1 MVIGELGL
9 DGRVHLGD
17 RLLPAVIGAVRHGYL
32 RVVVPRANA
41 GEASLVPGAEVLG
54 VGSLAELC
62 ARLRGEPVEVEDDL
76 PPLVTVPDPPP
87 DLADVVGQADARHA
101 MEVAAA
107 GGHHVF
113 LTGPPGVGK
122 TMLAERLPGL
132 LPDLGEDDA
141 LEVTSIHSLLGRL
154 PAGRPL
160 VTRPPFCAPHHTAT
174 VASLIGGGTGI
185 PAPGTISLAH
195 HGVLFVDEATEFER
209 RTLDAL
215 RQPLESGTVTIN
227 RVGGMATYPSRF
239 QLILAANP
247 CPVCEGRA
255 VDGSVELRVLLG
267 ADPGL
272 PQPAVRAVARPDR
285 SAGPAGADQSRH
297 PDRRARPGSPAPR
310 CASGSRRPAIEPR
323 GGCGVRRGRRT
334 RRCPGRCCGS
344 GFPLPSEALR
354 TLRIDTD
361 RSQLSSRGVERV
373 MKVAWTIA
381 DLAGHDVPDLGDV
394 DAARSL
400 RYGAGGGGA
409 GAVGV
414 TTPDEERIARAVLL
428 RVAEPAIPGFVRH
441 VRAVGL
447 HPGGPATSVAGR
459 RSGRSTSRRSS
470 CGSSTRPGSGISKP
484 PAGWVP
490 GWSAPPMRSG
500 RPGWRI
506 WSAAM
511 RTVSALW
518 VRGPLSLRAAC
529 ERAVAIVGTRARP
542 TTG

>member
-1 MVIGELGL
+1 MTLGRTLSVVLAGLEAHIVTVEADIGTGLPGMVWTGLPDTAVRQSENRVKSAVNSSRESWPPHRITIGLSPASLRKSGSGFDLAVAVAVLAGARAFDAGSVRDLVVIGELGL
-9 DGRVHLGD
+9 DGRVHSVTG
-17 RLLPAVIGAVRHGYL
+17 LLPAVIGAVRHGYL

-41 GEASLVPGAEVLG
+41 GEASLVPGAEILG

-62 ARLRGEPVEVEDDL
+62 ARLRGEPVDVEDDL

-101 MEVAAA
+101 LEVAAA

-132 LPDLGEDDA
+132 LPDLGDDDA

-247 CPVCEGRA
+247 CPCAKGGRSTDPSSCVCSSVQIRA
-255 VDGSVELRVLLG
+255 YRNRLSGPLLDRIDLRARL
-267 ADPGL
+267 APIS
-272 PQPAVRAVARPDR
+272 RAILT
-285 SAGPAGADQSRH
+285 AGATGEPSASVRERVEAAR
-297 PDRRARPGSPAPR
+297 DRAARRLRGTPWTTNAQVPGPVLR
-310 CASGSRRPAIEPR
+310 LR
-323 GGCGVRRGRRT
+323 
-334 RRCPGRCCGS
+334 
-344 GFPLPSEALR
+344 FPLPSEALT

-381 DLAGHDVPDLGDV
+381 DLAGHDLPNLGDV

-400 RYGAGGGGA
+400 RYGAEA
-409 GAVGV
+409 AAL
-414 TTPDEERIARAVLL
+414 AR
-428 RVAEPAIPGFVRH
+428 
-441 VRAVGL
+441 
-447 HPGGPATSVAGR
+447 
-459 RSGRSTSRRSS
+459 
-470 CGSSTRPGSGISKP
+470 
-484 PAGWVP
+484 
-490 GWSAPPMRSG
+490 SA
-500 RPGWRI
+500 
-506 WSAAM
+506 
-511 RTVSALW
+511 
-518 VRGPLSLRAAC
+518 
-529 ERAVAIVGTRARP
+529 
-542 TTG
+542 

>member
-1 MVIGELGL
+1 VTLGRTLSVVLAGLDAHVVTVEADIGTGLPGMVWTGLPDTAVRQSENRVRSAVHSSREAWPTHRITIGMSPASLRKSGSGFDLAVAIAILASSGAVNAKWVRDLVVIGELGL
-9 DGRVHLGD
+9 DGRVHSVTG
-17 RLLPAVIGAVRHGYL
+17 LLPAVIGAVRRGYL

-41 GEASLVPGAEVLG
+41 SEASLVPDAEIIA
-54 VGSLAELC
+54 VGSLSELC
-62 ARLRGEPVEVEDDL
+62 ARLRGEPIDIEDDL
-76 PPLVTVPDPPP
+76 PPLVTVPEAPP

-132 LPDLGEDDA
+132 LPDLSADNA

-174 VASLIGGGTGI
+174 VASLIGGGSGI

-227 RVGGMATYPSRF
+227 RAGGMATYPSRF

-247 CPVCEGRA
+247 CPCAKGGCSTDPSSCVCS
-255 VDGSVELRVLLG
+255 SVEIRAYRNRVSGPLLDRIDLRARLAPISRAILTAG
-267 ADPGL
+267 ATGEPSA
-272 PQPAVRAVARPDR
+272 AVRERVAAARDR
-285 SAGPAGADQSRH
+285 AAARLRGTPWTTNAEVPGPVLRQR
-297 PDRRARPGSPAPR
+297 
-310 CASGSRRPAIEPR
+310 
-323 GGCGVRRGRRT
+323 
-334 RRCPGRCCGS
+334 
-344 GFPLPSEALR
+344 FPLPDDALA

-361 RSQLSSRGVERV
+361 RGQLSSRGVERV

-381 DLAGHDVPDLGDV
+381 DLAGHDRPDLGDV

-400 RYGAGGGGA
+400 RYGAEA
-409 GAVGV
+409 
-414 TTPDEERIARAVLL
+414 TKLAR
-428 RVAEPAIPGFVRH
+428 
-441 VRAVGL
+441 
-447 HPGGPATSVAGR
+447 
-459 RSGRSTSRRSS
+459 
-470 CGSSTRPGSGISKP
+470 
-484 PAGWVP
+484 
-490 GWSAPPMRSG
+490 SA
-500 RPGWRI
+500 
-506 WSAAM
+506 
-511 RTVSALW
+511 
-518 VRGPLSLRAAC
+518 
-529 ERAVAIVGTRARP
+529 
-542 TTG
+542 